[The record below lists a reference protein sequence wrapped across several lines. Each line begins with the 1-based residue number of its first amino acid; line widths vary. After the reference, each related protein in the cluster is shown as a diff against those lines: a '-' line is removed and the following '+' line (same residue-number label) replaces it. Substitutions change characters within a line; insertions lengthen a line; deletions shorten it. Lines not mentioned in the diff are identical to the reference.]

1 MKKERKIRDK
11 DLAKAEAALKRAA
24 RKARLIAEETKPPLI
39 FYKNGKVVKE
49 FPSKSKVK
57 RAGC

>member
-11 DLAKAEAALKRAA
+11 DLSKAEAALKRAA
-24 RKARLIAEETKPPLI
+24 QKARLVAEEKNTPLV

-49 FPSKSKVK
+49 FPAKAKVK
-57 RAGC
+57 RAS